1 MYFQGHTD
9 IHLYY
14 SLFRETIK
22 NYKLQINLYLSKN
35 LKMLSLWK
43 VRNIS
48 HPTGKTELQIVFF

>member
-35 LKMLSLWK
+35 LKMLSL
-43 VRNIS
+43 
-48 HPTGKTELQIVFF
+48 